1 MLTTTL
7 DVALLGRDVAADA
20 AVKLA
25 STLRPDEEELA
36 RADEPAPSNQW
47 ESNET
52 VAAPPAVEVVK
63 ADESTVDHH
72 AEAIFNQDQANGDGG
87 EISKHEKLRKRIS
100 SKITEKKKQEAKQQY
115 ENVKVGTIR
124 QYRVDD
130 FPASLNWTN
139 LIKFVRS
146 F

>member
-1 MLTTTL
+1 M
-7 DVALLGRDVAADA
+7 ALLGRDVAADA

-25 STLRPDEEELA
+25 CTLRPDEEELA

-63 ADESTVDHH
+63 ADESAVDHY
-72 AEAIFNQDQANGDGG
+72 AEAIFNQDRDGG
-87 EISKHEKLRKRIS
+87 EISKHEKSNLRKRIS

-115 ENVKVGTIR
+115 ENFKVGFIR
-124 QYRVDD
+124 QYRAELTDV
-130 FPASLNWTN
+130 
-139 LIKFVRS
+139 
-146 F
+146 